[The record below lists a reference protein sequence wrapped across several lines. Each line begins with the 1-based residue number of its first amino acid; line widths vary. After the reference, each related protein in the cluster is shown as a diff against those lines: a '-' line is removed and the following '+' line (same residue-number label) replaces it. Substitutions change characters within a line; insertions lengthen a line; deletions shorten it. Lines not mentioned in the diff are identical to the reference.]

1 MTTTGTNVGAT
12 KESGEPN
19 HAGNAGGASVWYKW
33 TAPVTGT
40 ATISTAGS
48 DFDTLLGVYKGSSVG
63 ALTTVAG
70 NDDDG
75 ANVTSKVTFAATAG
89 VTYEIAVDGFATTS
103 GPFTGNVSLAVSEVA
118 TPTTTVTRPANDKF
132 ASAKWISGRSVTIT
146 ASNVNATRETGEPKI
161 NGNAG
166 GKSVWF
172 NWTAAGTGAT
182 TITLAGS
189 SFNTLLGVYKGS
201 SVSALTLVSSNNDA
215 AAGTKTSKLSF
226 RATKGVTY
234 HIVVDGYN
242 SGSGAA
248 SGSIHL
254 QLSGVVTAAFAPS
267 ASVRN
272 PMVIA
277 DDSLSTRRTRKLD
290 ARSDVVSAVLA

>member
-1 MTTTGTNVGAT
+1 M
-12 KESGEPN
+12 
-19 HAGNAGGASVWYKW
+19 
-33 TAPVTGT
+33 
-40 ATISTAGS
+40 
-48 DFDTLLGVYKGSSVG
+48 
-63 ALTTVAG
+63 
-70 NDDDG
+70 
-75 ANVTSKVTFAATAG
+75 
-89 VTYEIAVDGFATTS
+89 
-103 GPFTGNVSLAVSEVA
+103 
-118 TPTTTVTRPANDKF
+118 TRPANDKF

-161 NGNAG
+161 GGNAG

-172 NWTAAGTGAT
+172 NWTATGTGAT

-201 SVSALTLVSSNNDA
+201 SVGSLTLISSNNDA

-242 SGSGAA
+242 AGSGAA

-254 QLSGVVTAAFAPS
+254 QLSGVITSAITPK

-277 DDSLSTRRTRKLD
+277 DDSLNTRRARKLGR
-290 ARSDVVSAVLA
+290 RSDVVSTILA